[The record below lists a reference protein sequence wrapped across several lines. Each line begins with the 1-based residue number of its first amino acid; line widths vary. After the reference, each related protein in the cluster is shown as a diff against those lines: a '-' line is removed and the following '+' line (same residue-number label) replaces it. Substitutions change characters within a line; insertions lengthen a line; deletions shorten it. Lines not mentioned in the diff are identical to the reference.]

1 MSRPDDDGGV
11 DDEAFKIKILY
22 YLSSNILHQLIIL
35 IPSPIKILSK
45 HSVCILIQ
53 KLALSL
59 SFFMVIVEPE
69 ISHSRAQEACL
80 AALWSSYLV
89 EPRLSLFHI
98 GLEVEFKVIFYR
110 IISDGTL

>member
-35 IPSPIKILSK
+35 IPSSIKILSK
-45 HSVCILIQ
+45 HFVSNCNLMQ

-80 AALWSSYLV
+80 AAL
-89 EPRLSLFHI
+89 
-98 GLEVEFKVIFYR
+98 
-110 IISDGTL
+110 